1 MLNITSNYHLNENI
15 VIIDVNENIVKGNY
29 A

>member
-1 MLNITSNYHLNENI
+1 MLNITSNCHLNENI